1 MDNTQF
7 YGGQCLTNWHGRDGL
22 SRSLNTLGFALISWL
37 VLGWFVY
44 FVTTP
49 PLYPAVYPDELC
61 NLSWAR
67 YFSGTAPHYTMT
79 AAGACHIVYPL
90 LLAPLY
96 WLDLE
101 AIQRYQGF
109 FLINCLLVAACFPL
123 ALRLAIRGFGVTAG
137 QGVLIGLL
145 VMAYPTLTL
154 FNHHVWPESAL
165 YPLVLIAFLSYCRWI
180 EQPDWWRFIQLG
192 LVSLLLYLT
201 HPKMLV
207 FVVAWLGLI
216 MIGLLFS
223 RRLRLYRARAL
234 VWLVNMCLAIFVIH
248 MLTLPLVATL
258 RQAGLVELLG
268 GVIKLGNVSLID
280 LITKVA
286 GQLFYA
292 AWVTGGLIWICLA
305 VGIGSLVH
313 AYRHGL
319 AALTGLEKKN
329 LFIPALVLLMVVQ
342 VAVFFASSM
351 RFDTLFYGR
360 HIDTLLP
367 AALVAALALF
377 FRQPLSV
384 RTGIGVIVLILGCF
398 VLLAALLPAPE
409 WRDFSQVHVQGAAEV
424 MQWLLVADSRQTLL
438 WRIGLLLLGTAWV
451 IAGVSHRRWRWMGLL
466 PLVIA
471 LSVAQATGRPVT
483 DAPLAQRLPA
493 MVFETL
499 NVDNNCLITWDRSIE
514 GRLANHQRFR
524 LQYHFPHCE
533 LQLVSPLLCAD
544 VEGFVITQ
552 QPAQDCPA
560 VEQAIPLPPD
570 LWLYRS
576 ESLNR

>member
-1 MDNTQF
+1 MEWQ
-7 YGGQCLTNWHGRDGL
+7 YLTNWRGLDGL

-37 VLGWFVY
+37 LLGWLIY
-44 FVTTP
+44 FATTP
-49 PLYPAVYPDELC
+49 PLYPAIYPDEIC

-96 WLDLE
+96 WFDLD

-109 FLINCLLVAACFPL
+109 FLLNCLFVAACFPL

-137 QGVLIGLL
+137 QAVLIGLL

-165 YPLVLIAFLSYCRWI
+165 YPLVLIAFLSYCRWV

-192 LVSLLLYLT
+192 LVCLLLYLT

-216 MIGLLFS
+216 IIGLLFH
-223 RRLRLYRARAL
+223 RRLPVYRTRAL

-248 MLTLPLVATL
+248 MLIIQWAATL

-268 GVIKLGNVSLID
+268 GVIKLGHVSFSD
-280 LITKVA
+280 LITKIA

-292 AWVTGGLIWICLA
+292 ALVTGGLIWICLA
-305 VGIGSLVH
+305 VGIGSLIH
-313 AYRHGL
+313 AYRHGWATL
-319 AALTGLEKKN
+319 SELEKKN
-329 LFIPALVLLMVVQ
+329 LLIPALVLLMVVQ
-342 VAVFFASSM
+342 VAVFFSSSM
-351 RFDTLFYGR
+351 RFDTFFYGR

-377 FRQPLSV
+377 FRHPLSV
-384 RTGIGVIVLILGCF
+384 RTGVVVMLLILVCF
-398 VLLAALLPAPE
+398 AVFVALLPTPD
-409 WRDFSQVHVQGAAEV
+409 WRDFSRVHVQGAAEV
-424 MQWLLVADSRQTLL
+424 MQWLFGADSRQVLL
-438 WRIGLLLLGTAWV
+438 GRIGLLLLGTALV
-451 IAGVSHRRWRWMGLL
+451 IIVVSHKQWRWMGLL
-466 PLVIA
+466 PLFMA
-471 LSVAQATGRPVT
+471 LSVAQVTGRPVT
-483 DAPLAQRLPA
+483 DEPLAQRLPPI
-493 MVFETL
+493 VFETL
-499 NVDNNCLITWDRSIE
+499 NADHNCLITWDRSIQ

-533 LQLVSPLLCAD
+533 WQLVSPLSCAD
-544 VEGFVITQ
+544 VEGWVITQ
-552 QPAQDCPA
+552 QRTAECPA
-560 VEQAIPLPPD
+560 VEPVIPLPPD
-570 LWLYRS
+570 LLLYRP
-576 ESLNR
+576 ESFHR